1 MRAATQYLSA
11 LQQCAVWLLTD
22 GSLRTG
28 INNEGSG
35 AVIIW
40 PDGEEEELKTPAG
53 RHFSSYRAV
62 MLALASGLEDPHNSP
77 REWDDPIVICTD
89 SMASLATLRAG
100 CTAQT
105 SPLGIDI
112 WRAPLCCHKITA
124 RSRLS
129 GYRPTA
135 GLPATSR
142 RAPQ

>member
-53 RHFSSYRAV
+53 RHCSSYRAE
-62 MLALASGLEDPHNSP
+62 MLALASGLEHLLNTP
-77 REWDDPIVICTD
+77 RDLDDPIVICSD
-89 SMASLATLRAG
+89 SVASLATLWAG
-100 CTAQT
+100 
-105 SPLGIDI
+105 IV
-112 WRAPLCCHKITA
+112 
-124 RSRLS
+124 
-129 GYRPTA
+129 TA
-135 GLPATSR
+135 GR
-142 RAPQ
+142 